1 MLTLVCSSICT
12 VREATKRDI
21 LHQVLSYIVALND
34 PEEYEGG
41 GTKFLSEDGP
51 AVKLDKGSVIFFLGQ
66 TLHTGTLTLNLT
78 SM

>member
-1 MLTLVCSSICT
+1 
-12 VREATKRDI
+12 
-21 LHQVLSYIVALND
+21 VALND